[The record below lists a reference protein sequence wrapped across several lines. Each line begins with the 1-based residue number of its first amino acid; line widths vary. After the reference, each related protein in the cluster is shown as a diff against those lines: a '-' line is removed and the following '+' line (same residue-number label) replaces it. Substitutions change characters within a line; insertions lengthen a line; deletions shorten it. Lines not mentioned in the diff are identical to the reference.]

1 MANVIDKNPIVLD
14 TFNANAVIKSTQ
26 IRIQKIVLIG
36 AATDVACLEDAD
48 GNKIAILK
56 SLGGMSEIDF
66 GYKGRLFSG
75 LSFDTDDVNSGL
87 GSGDY
92 ILVYLT

>member
-14 TFNANAVIKSTQ
+14 TFNADAVIKSTQ
-26 IRIQKIVLIG
+26 IRIQKVVLIG

-48 GNKIAILK
+48 GNHIAVLK
-56 SLGGMSEIDF
+56 SLGATTEIDF
-66 GYKGRLFSG
+66 GRKGKLFSG
-75 LSFDTDDVNSGL
+75 LSFDTDDINSGL

-92 ILVYLT
+92 ILVYLA